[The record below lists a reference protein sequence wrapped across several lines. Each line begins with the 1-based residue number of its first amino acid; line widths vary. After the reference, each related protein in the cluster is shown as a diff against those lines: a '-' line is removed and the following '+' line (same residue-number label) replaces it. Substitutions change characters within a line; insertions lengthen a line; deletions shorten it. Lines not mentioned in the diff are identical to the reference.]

1 MDSLTQIVLGAACGE
16 VVLGKKVGNRAMIWG
31 AIGGTIP
38 DLDVLGNF
46 MMTDMQ
52 ALAFHRGISHSIFFA
67 IITPFLFG
75 YLVDKLYQSGLYQN
89 KFYKALVFLCA
100 ALFTAFAAF
109 VVNLATK
116 IIGGNYNY
124 VLIAISTGLAL
135 WAIVHLAKTYL
146 TRTLEPINATR
157 KDWAWLFFWSIFT
170 HPLLDAFTAYGT
182 QLFAPFSD
190 YRVAFNTISV
200 ADPIYTVPF
209 LACLIGASFFRR
221 DKGMR
226 RYLNGL
232 GIVLSSAYL
241 LFTVFNKQRIDK
253 VFEKSLLA
261 ENIDFERFRT
271 GPSIFNNILWQ
282 GVAETKDGY
291 YYGSYSLLDKQPK
304 VYQFY
309 QSPKNHDL
317 VEEYAADE
325 NIQILQWFSDGY
337 YTVTPMNGDTLQIG
351 DLRYGTTKERP
362 AQPED
367 FVFKFTIVPNGK
379 GGVNAFETR
388 DFEDRSDVFSD
399 LLDRIKGK

>member
-16 VVLGKKVGNRAMIWG
+16 VVLGKKVGNRAMLWG
-31 AIGGTIP
+31 AVGGTIP

-67 IITPFLFG
+67 VTTPFLFG

-89 KFYKALVFLCA
+89 KFYKGFVFLCTV
-100 ALFTAFAAF
+100 LFTAFAVF
-109 VVNLATK
+109 IINLATK

-124 VLIAISTGLAL
+124 VLIAISAGIGLWYIFQL
-135 WAIVHLAKTYL
+135 GKTYL
-146 TRTLEPINATR
+146 TRKLPIIDATR
-157 KDWAWLFFWSIFT
+157 KDWTWLFFWSIFT

-209 LACLIGASFFRR
+209 LLCLIGASFFKR
-221 DKGMR
+221 DRGMR

-232 GIVLSSAYL
+232 GILLSSAYL

-253 VFEKSLLA
+253 VFKQSLQA
-261 ENIDFERFRT
+261 ENIDFQRFRT

-282 GVAETKDGY
+282 GVAEVEDGY
-291 YYGSYSLLDKQPK
+291 YYGSYSLLDKKPQ

-309 QSPKNHDL
+309 KSPKNHEL
-317 VEEYAADE
+317 VDSYKEDSD
-325 NIQILQWFSDGY
+325 IQILQWFSDGY

-351 DLRYGTTKERP
+351 DLRYGTTKERT

-367 FVFKFTIVPNGK
+367 YVFKFTIVPNK
-379 GGVNAFETR
+379 SGGVDAFETR
-388 DFEDRSDVFSD
+388 DFEDRSDVFGD
-399 LLDRIKGK
+399 LWERIKGF

>member
-16 VVLGKKVGNRAMIWG
+16 VVLGKKIGNRAMMWG
-31 AIGGTIP
+31 AVGGTIP

-67 IITPFLFG
+67 VTTPFLFG
-75 YLVDKLYQSGLYQN
+75 YLVDKLYQGGLYQN
-89 KFYKALVFLCA
+89 KFYKGFIFLLTV
-100 ALFTAFAAF
+100 LFTAFCAF

-124 VLIAISTGLAL
+124 LLIALSAGLGIWML
-135 WAIVHLAKTYL
+135 YRLSQTYL
-146 TRTLEPINATR
+146 TNTLAPINATR
-157 KDWAWLFFWSIFT
+157 KDWTWLFFWSIFT

-200 ADPIYTVPF
+200 ADPLYTVPF
-209 LACLIGASFFRR
+209 LSCLIGASFFSR
-221 DKGMR
+221 KKPMR
-226 RYLNGL
+226 RYLNYL
-232 GIVLSSAYL
+232 GILLSSAYMI
-241 LFTVFNKQRIDK
+241 FTIFNKIRVDK
-253 VFEKSLLA
+253 VFEKSLQA
-261 ENIDFERFRT
+261 ENIDYQRFRT

-282 GVAETKDGY
+282 GVAETEDGY
-291 YYGSYSLLDKQPK
+291 FYGSYSLLDKK
-304 VYQFY
+304 AAVYNFY
-309 QSPKNHDL
+309 ESPKNHQL
-317 VEEYAADE
+317 VDVYKDDSD
-325 NIQILQWFSDGY
+325 IQILQWFSDGY

-367 FVFKFTIVPNGK
+367 YVFKFTIVPNGN
-379 GGVNAFETR
+379 GGVDAFESR

-399 LLDRIKGK
+399 LWERIKGL